1 MPRDSVSSRDRP
13 LHIAMVAPPY
23 YSVPPAG
30 YGGVEAVV
38 AGLVDGLVDLGHEVT
53 LFAAGDHRTR
63 SQEFVRTWELMPTEH
78 LGQALPEVVNAA
90 RIHGLLG
97 AAERFDVV
105 HDHTLAGPL
114 LAPGRR
120 VPTVVTVHG
129 PTHDLADVYRPLGS
143 SAHLVAISQAQ
154 RRSAPDLNWVGT
166 VHNGIDVDSFPFSA
180 DKGDYVVF
188 LGRYHP
194 DKAPH
199 LAIAA
204 ARRAGVRIVLAGK
217 CSEPV
222 ERDYYAAEIAP
233 LLGDDAEDV
242 GVAEGTAKGELLA
255 GARCMVFP
263 IQWDEP
269 FGMVLAESLACG
281 TPVVA
286 LDAGSVPEVVD
297 DGRTGIVVHRPE
309 DLGQAIREVGRLD
322 PADCR
327 REAEERFSTGAM
339 TGGYVRVYD
348 EVLSRTTA

>member
-1 MPRDSVSSRDRP
+1 
-13 LHIAMVAPPY
+13 
-23 YSVPPAG
+23 
-30 YGGVEAVV
+30 
-38 AGLVDGLVDLGHEVT
+38 
-53 LFAAGDHRTR
+53 
-63 SQEFVRTWELMPTEH
+63 MPTEH
-78 LGQALPEVVNAA
+78 LGEALPEVVNAA
-90 RIHGLLG
+90 RVHGLLG
-97 AAERFDVV
+97 TAEHFDVV

-114 LAPGRR
+114 LAPGRQ

-129 PTHDLADVYRPLGS
+129 PTGDLGDVYRPLAS
-143 SAHLVAISQAQ
+143 KAHLVAISQAQ

-166 VHNGIDVDSFPFSA
+166 VHNGIDVEGFPFNA

-233 LLGDDAEDV
+233 LLGDDAEDF
-242 GVAEGTAKGELLA
+242 GIAEGTAKGELLA

-309 DLGQAIREVGRLD
+309 DLGRAIREVDRLD

-339 TGGYVRVYD
+339 TGGYVTVYD
-348 EVLSRTTA
+348 AVLSRDTA